1 MSTFL
6 VKTEPGVYPFA
17 RLVAEGSCVWDG
29 VTNPA
34 ACQAIRAMK
43 PGDEVLVYHTGDER
57 AIVGLAKVAGG
68 VRADPTRPGLTAAG
82 AIKFPVVPLEAVRAA
97 REPMTLEVIKADPRF
112 ASFALVTQARLSVME
127 VPPALDVVIRAATGL
142 SRPAR
147 GR

>member
-6 VKTEPGVYPFA
+6 VKTEPGEYSFA
-17 RLVAEGSCVWDG
+17 RLVKERACAWDG

-34 ACQAIRAMK
+34 ACQAMRAMK

-57 AIVGLAKVAGG
+57 AIVGLAKVAGE
-68 VRADPTRPGLTAAG
+68 VRADPTRPGLTASG
-82 AIKFPVVPLEAVRAA
+82 AIKFPVARLEAVRAV
-97 REPMTLEVIKADPRF
+97 RTPMTLEAIKADPRF

-127 VPPALDVVIRAATGL
+127 VPPSLDDIIRNATGL
-142 SRPAR
+142 SRLSR